1 MNLTNLFPVFISIA
15 ICLVVIF
22 SELIKKLDRKD
33 KLKGYKVYIP
43 FVLSFILTGLLL
55 LGEFFV
61 TKQFW
66 FWWASVFGFSVF
78 LYEAL
83 IKKITSM
90 LN

>member
-1 MNLTNLFPVFISIA
+1 MNFVDLLPFFIVIA
-15 ICLVVIF
+15 ICLVVITT
-22 SELIKKLDRKD
+22 ELIKRLDKKD
-33 KLKGYKVYIP
+33 KLKGYRVYIP
-43 FVLSFILTGLLL
+43 LILSFGTTGLLL

-66 FWWASVFGFSVF
+66 FWWVTVFGFSVF